1 MAALKAVSSART
13 VRSVMD
19 GRLFLTFIFI
29 FTLELR
35 IKVFQ
40 NEVQHGLVCTVQ
52 AVHGIREKHGET
64 TFVSLSVS
72 RDFVRAFNKA
82 IRMRSFAVYIGFM
95 YKIKSSS
102 VNTLPTITG

>member
-1 MAALKAVSSART
+1 MVAALKAVSSART

-35 IKVFQ
+35 IKAVQ
-40 NEVQHGLVCTVQ
+40 NDSPGTGWCGYAWHS
-52 AVHGIREKHGET
+52 REARRDL
-64 TFVSLSVS
+64 TFVLLSVS

-102 VNTLPTITG
+102 VNTQPTITG